1 MEFSNI
7 NDPHRKISVSVI
19 YHYLGH
25 FGKSQWI
32 ERSIYNRTIQLS
44 KHKRIHRRWDNKP
57 FTYLYK
63 DILRSVCAN
72 LNGDSYLHN
81 VSLKQR
87 VLDGTIDYKNLA
99 SLSGFDVFPETWKE
113 LFEKKE
119 AQDKLKYEMK
129 PESMT
134 DEFKCRACG
143 SRSCSYYEVQTRSAD
158 EPMTQ
163 FVNCL
168 NPECGNRWKQ

>member
-1 MEFSNI
+1 MEFTNI
-7 NDPHRKISVSVI
+7 ADSFRNKSVDMLHKEI
-19 YHYLGH
+19 EDRT
-25 FGKSQWI
+25 KSRWI
-32 ERSIYNRTIQLS
+32 ERNVYNHSIRLAKQKDI
-44 KHKRIHRRWDNKP
+44 RRRWDNP
-57 FTYLYK
+57 IFRNMYQDT
-63 DILRSVCAN
+63 LRSVYAN
-72 LNGDSYLHN
+72 IKSDSYLHN
-81 VSLKQR
+81 TTLK
-87 VLDGTIDYKNLA
+87 DKIKKGTIDYKNIA
-99 SLSGFDVFPETWKE
+99 DLSGFDVFPESWKD

-119 AQDKLKYEMK
+119 KQDKLKYEMK